1 MINFQNNTYK
11 ETYKETYKNTY
22 PIINDSWL
30 VNTNLFIPSKVG
42 IVVYGSLCKHLGEL
56 SESVEK
62 EVYDGPI
69 LKISLN
75 GCNKIKKNL
84 TRILDYKNG
93 TRISTIV
100 KIFKKNLTLDEIKN
114 IILLREGNINYISYY
129 DRTVD
134 RLHNIPDHLSE
145 PSIIDNLKL
154 KMYKT
159 SLKLELDYLFFITYP
174 PRIKDPLVYVT
185 NNKSTICDTKN
196 YLKKCDSKTLS
207 NLEKKILSL

>member
-1 MINFQNNTYK
+1 MLNFENDTYK
-11 ETYKETYKNTY
+11 NTYKNTY
-22 PIINDSWL
+22 PITTDSWR

-62 EVYDGPI
+62 EVYDGPV

-84 TRILDYKNG
+84 ARILDYENG
-93 TRISTIV
+93 IRINTIV
-100 KIFKKNLTLDEIKN
+100 KIFKKNLTLDEIKD

-129 DRTVD
+129 DKTDD
-134 RLHNIPDHLSE
+134 RLHNIPYHLSE
-145 PSIIDNLKL
+145 PSIIENLKL

-174 PRIKDPLVYVT
+174 PRIKDPLLYII
-185 NNKSTICDTKN
+185 NNKSTIRDTKN
-196 YLKKCDSKTLS
+196 YLKKCDSKTLN